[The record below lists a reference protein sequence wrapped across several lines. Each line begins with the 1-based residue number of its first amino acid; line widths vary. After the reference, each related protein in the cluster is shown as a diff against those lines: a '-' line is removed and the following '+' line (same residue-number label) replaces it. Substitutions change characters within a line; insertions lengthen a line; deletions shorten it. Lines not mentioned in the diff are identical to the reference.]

1 MGHRMVIGHAGHSG
15 CASAHATRPADTA
28 TPASVVRNLG
38 IDVEVI
44 LTQPRYPVY
53 AV

>member
-28 TPASVVRNLG
+28 TPASVVQNLG
-38 IDVEVI
+38 ADDAVVI
-44 LTQPRYPVY
+44 LMQPNMFV
-53 AV
+53 